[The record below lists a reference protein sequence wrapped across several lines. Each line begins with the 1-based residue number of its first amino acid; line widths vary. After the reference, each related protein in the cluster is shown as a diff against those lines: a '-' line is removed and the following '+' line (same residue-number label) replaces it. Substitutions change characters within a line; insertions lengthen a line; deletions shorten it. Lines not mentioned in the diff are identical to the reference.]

1 MSFLFG
7 GNNDQP
13 NIVIPPAET
22 PRAFQTIVPQ
32 KSYKDLAESMN
43 RTEGEYNRLLDT
55 RYDMTGTGAQLGAK
69 QRGIEMQEAA
79 SYASSLPKSESPD
92 TSFRGTPRE
101 FDIKS
106 KGNTFETAAGQTPK
120 AGSAASTATT
130 PTPAKTL
137 ARDAAETRQ
146 KDAKDY
152 YLAAVQKAK
161 TTPRSYM
168 PQTQDPGFAQNPASD
183 FLPKAST

>member
-22 PRAFQTIVPQ
+22 PRAFQTIIPQ
-32 KSYKDLAESMN
+32 KSYKDLAESMG

-55 RYDMTGTGAQLGAK
+55 RYDMTGTAAQLGAK

-79 SYASSLPKSESPD
+79 SYASSLPKKDTPD

-106 KGNTFETAAGQTPK
+106 KGNTFETAAGQSPK
-120 AGSAASTATT
+120 ATPTATT
-130 PTPAKTL
+130 PAKSL
-137 ARDAAETRQ
+137 AKQAAETRYG
-146 KDAKDY
+146 DAKDY

-161 TTPRSYM
+161 DTPRSYM
-168 PQTQDPGFAQNPASD
+168 KPTKDPGFAQNDPSIY
-183 FLPKAST
+183 LPKKTT

>member
-22 PRAFQTIVPQ
+22 PRAFQTIIPQ

-101 FDIKS
+101 FKIKS
-106 KGNTFETAAGQTPK
+106 KGNTFETKAGQEPAPTGG
-120 AGSAASTATT
+120 AGIGGGSQT
-130 PTPAKTL
+130 KTL
-137 ARDAAETRQ
+137 AREAAETRQ

-161 TTPRSYM
+161 STPRSYM
-168 PQTQDPGFAQNPASD
+168 PQTKDPGFADNPASD